1 MHTEND
7 DLEPIDP
14 ETAVAL
20 FLDDKAMSCTE
31 ATVRNHRYRLKHFLE
46 WCEREQFEDLNE
58 LSGRDIQQY
67 RLWLGEKDEIGA
79 LTLKNQLSGFRV
91 FLQWAGSIEAVPEDL
106 YTKLM
111 IPRVRRSERS
121 SEQVLETEQ
130 AEELLEYLAR
140 YEYASIEHVL
150 LAFLWET
157 GMRIGAA
164 RSIDLK
170 DVSFDDECVELRHR
184 PDVGTTLKNGK
195 SGERLDA
202 ISADLAEVLHDH
214 VAAKRHDVTDEFD
227 REPLLTTRY
236 GRMTRNTMRRRV
248 NRVTAPCYLN
258 KPCSDCQ
265 QNSKRKCPDA
275 VSSHAIRRGSLTHYL
290 TNDIPVEIVGDRMDV
305 SRMVLD
311 KHYDKR
317 SREVKLEQ
325 RRRYLDSI

>member
-7 DLEPIDP
+7 NLEPIDP
-14 ETAVAL
+14 ETAVEL
-20 FLDDKAMSCTE
+20 FLDDKAMSCTK
-31 ATVRNHRYRLKHFLE
+31 ATVQNHRYRMNHFLE
-46 WCEREQFEDLNE
+46 WCDVEQFENLNE

-67 RLWLGEKDEIGA
+67 RIWLGEKDDISA

-91 FLQWAGSIEAVPEDL
+91 FLQWAGSVEAVPEDL

-121 SEQVLETEQ
+121 SEQILETER

-164 RSIDLK
+164 NSVDLD
-170 DVSFDDECVELRHR
+170 DVSFEDECVELRHR
-184 PDVGTTLKNGK
+184 PDEGTTLKNGK
-195 SGERLDA
+195 SGERLVA
-202 ISADLAEVLHDH
+202 ISSNLAEVLHDH
-214 VAAKRHDVTDEFD
+214 VASKRHDVTDEFD
-227 REPLLTTRY
+227 REPLLTTTY
-236 GRMTRNTMRRRV
+236 GRMTRNTMRRLV

-258 KPCSDCQ
+258 KNCSDCQ
-265 QNSKRKCPDA
+265 QNSDRKCPEA
-275 VSSHAIRRGSLTHYL
+275 VSPHAIRRGSITHYL

-305 SRMVLD
+305 SRKVLD